1 MKGYE
6 GWSFSDK
13 SFAMALGLSLV
24 WHLFW
29 FSMVTVSTN
38 LEKRP
43 VKPRSR
49 IVFLGPVLD
58 EKIFRTLVE
67 SKPELSKALPRKFSE
82 FSEPVDTQI
91 KTAER
96 YNRGSVLNL
105 PLEKRSLE
113 AVNGLIGGTK
123 TAPQHKVREGSR

>member
-1 MKGYE
+1 MRGYE

-13 SFAMALGLSLV
+13 SFAVALGLSLV

-29 FSMVTVSTN
+29 FSLVTVSMN
-38 LEKRP
+38 PEKRLI
-43 VKPRSR
+43 KPRSR

-58 EKIFRTLVE
+58 EKIFRVLVE

-82 FSEPVDTQI
+82 MPMPAESQI
-91 KTAER
+91 RTAER
-96 YNRGSVLNL
+96 YTRGSVVNL
-105 PLEKRSLE
+105 PLEKRSWA

-123 TAPQHKVREGSR
+123 AVPERDIKRE